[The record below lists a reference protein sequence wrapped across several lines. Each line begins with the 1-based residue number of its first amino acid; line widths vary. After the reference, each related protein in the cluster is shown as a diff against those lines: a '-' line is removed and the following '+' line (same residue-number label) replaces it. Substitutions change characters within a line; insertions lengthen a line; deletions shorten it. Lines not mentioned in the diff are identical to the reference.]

1 MISAMLK
8 SRIILTSL
16 TILKSPT
23 SVRDVLMKSFAFICL
38 LVATIPLTGCQ
49 SFQFVESP
57 IPVKNLPA
65 ETFAVKD
72 RLLTTVPNESISTPT
87 AALVMIIPAKNTV
100 DNPFII
106 DNDVTRTI
114 VVKKVATQ
122 NNAQ

>member
-1 MISAMLK
+1 
-8 SRIILTSL
+8 
-16 TILKSPT
+16 
-23 SVRDVLMKSFAFICL
+23 MKSFVFICL

-65 ETFAVKD
+65 KTFAVKN
-72 RLLTTVPNESISTPT
+72 LSLTTVPNENISIPAS
-87 AALVMIIPAKNTV
+87 ASVMIFPAKNTV
-100 DNPFII
+100 DNPFVIE
-106 DNDVTRTI
+106 NNVTRTI

>member
-8 SRIILTSL
+8 SRITLTSL
-16 TILKSPT
+16 TILQSPT
-23 SVRDVLMKSFAFICL
+23 SVPDVLMNSFTFICL
-38 LVATIPLTGCQ
+38 LAATIPLTGCQ

-65 ETFAVKD
+65 KAFAVKD
-72 RLLTTVPNESISTPT
+72 RPLTTVPNESISTPT

-122 NNAQ
+122 TNAQ

>member
-1 MISAMLK
+1 MLK

-122 NNAQ
+122 TNAQ

>member
-122 NNAQ
+122 TNAQ

>member
-1 MISAMLK
+1 MLK

-23 SVRDVLMKSFAFICL
+23 SARDVLMKSFAFICL

-65 ETFAVKD
+65 KTFAVKD
-72 RLLTTVPNESISTPT
+72 RPLTTVPNESISTPT
-87 AALVMIIPAKNTV
+87 AASVMIIPAKNTV
-100 DNPFII
+100 DNPFIT

>member
-8 SRIILTSL
+8 SRITLTSL

-122 NNAQ
+122 TNAQ

>member
-8 SRIILTSL
+8 SRITLTSL